1 MIQIS
6 DIENIIGTKINS
18 PTLYQRAFTH
28 KSAHEESYENLEF
41 IGDSVLSFIVT
52 KYLYDKYSHEHQEG
66 FLTKARTKLVRGTTL
81 ALISEKMGLAQW
93 IQMDEK
99 GLRNEWNKNPKI
111 LEDVLEALIGAIYL
125 DLGILHA
132 KQFIFNML
140 IEHPVDLDLDDNY
153 KDQLMRLCQSNKKPL
168 PIYKVESFT
177 CNIYSIHVIVDDIV
191 VGKGTGG
198 NKKVAE
204 QEAAKEAL
212 KIYTF

>member
-1 MIQIS
+1 
-6 DIENIIGTKINS
+6 
-18 PTLYQRAFTH
+18 
-28 KSAHEESYENLEF
+28 
-41 IGDSVLSFIVT
+41 
-52 KYLYDKYSHEHQEG
+52 
-66 FLTKARTKLVRGTTL
+66 
-81 ALISEKMGLAQW
+81 MGLAQW

-132 KQFIFNML
+132 KQFIFHML

-168 PIYKVESFT
+168 PLYKVESFIN
-177 CNIYSIHVIVDDIV
+177 NIYSIHVIVDDIV